1 MPTSI
6 SFAAFFHSSYCPAL
20 TLQRCL
26 THICTSIGVSEISIS
41 HFIFSFFPPSCSSS
55 CFCLSFF
62 AFLLYSLPS
71 HHSSRINI
79 WAQLFCLCQAL
90 RAGQHIEATKFI
102 LSIPL
107 LYVSLHRENFK
118 TISVLRWK
126 CIPTLLLVER
136 NNRFTVNHS
145 RWTFPTDKTT
155 MLHSHS
161 RKGQSEHLQYLQE
174 GALGAEQLTFPD
186 HWLSLAPRMMQRCS
200 STCASSRLS
209 GKFYTARQGVHFTMF
224 VNSLLY
230 WRPQAT
236 WYIHISLMILN
247 MSVSIIEVL

>member
-6 SFAAFFHSSYCPAL
+6 SFAAFFYSSYCPAL

-62 AFLLYSLPS
+62 CLSAVLLTQSSFQQNKYLSTALLPLPGSLCRTTHWSNQVHTEHPS
-71 HHSSRINI
+71 ALCLF
-79 WAQLFCLCQAL
+79 AQ
-90 RAGQHIEATKFI
+90 RKFQ
-102 LSIPL
+102 
-107 LYVSLHRENFK
+107 N
-118 TISVLRWK
+118 ISVLRWK

-186 HWLSLAPRMMQRCS
+186 HWLRLAPRMMQRCS
-200 STCASSRLS
+200 STHASSRLS
-209 GKFYTARQGVHFTMF
+209 GKFYTARQGVHFIMF

>member
-6 SFAAFFHSSYCPAL
+6 SFAAFFYSSYCPAL

-118 TISVLRWK
+118 TYPFSGENVFPPFFWLKEITGSQSITADGRFLQIKPQCCTATAGKDNQSTFSTFRK
-126 CIPTLLLVER
+126 ER
-136 NNRFTVNHS
+136 LELNS
-145 RWTFPTDKTT
+145 
-155 MLHSHS
+155 S
-161 RKGQSEHLQYLQE
+161 
-174 GALGAEQLTFPD
+174 
-186 HWLSLAPRMMQRCS
+186 LSQ
-200 STCASSRLS
+200 
-209 GKFYTARQGVHFTMF
+209 
-224 VNSLLY
+224 
-230 WRPQAT
+230 
-236 WYIHISLMILN
+236 
-247 MSVSIIEVL
+247 IIDWD